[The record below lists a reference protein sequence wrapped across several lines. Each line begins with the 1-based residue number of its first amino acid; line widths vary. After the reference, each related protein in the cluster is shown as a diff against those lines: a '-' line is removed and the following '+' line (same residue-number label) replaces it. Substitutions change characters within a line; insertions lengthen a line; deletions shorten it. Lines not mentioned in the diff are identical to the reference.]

1 MENKLHALW
10 MYIKHSRL
18 PRILFFSLLA
28 IGVILYCL
36 SHIPITKSMRYDMQG
51 YIVSTDGKI
60 LEEFTFT
67 ITGQDYN
74 FIIDPKG
81 GEITVTG
88 DQLTV
93 LERDA
98 LIFWFEWNSPSIN

>member
-18 PRILFFSLLA
+18 LRILFFALLA

-51 YIVSTDGKI
+51 YIVSTDGEI
-60 LEEFTFT
+60 LEENLKRMGLDDRWLQKQLNAQGYRNAREVFLALC
-67 ITGQDYN
+67 DEN
-74 FIIDPKG
+74 K
-81 GEITVTG
+81 
-88 DQLTV
+88 QLTV
-93 LERDA
+93 FPIEQA
-98 LIFWFEWNSPSIN
+98 GA